1 MGAVSVCCGF
11 GGICMHEVVLGIL
24 GYLHGGGIPG
34 HLMAPSWFILQEHL
48 KVLAKDTGHG

>member
-1 MGAVSVCCGF
+1 
-11 GGICMHEVVLGIL
+11 MHEVVLGIL